1 LPQIDTNSRTLIVT
15 GFPNVGKSSFV
26 NNVTNAN
33 VDVQPYAFTT

>member
-1 LPQIDTNSRTLIVT
+1 
-15 GFPNVGKSSFV
+15 VGKSSFV